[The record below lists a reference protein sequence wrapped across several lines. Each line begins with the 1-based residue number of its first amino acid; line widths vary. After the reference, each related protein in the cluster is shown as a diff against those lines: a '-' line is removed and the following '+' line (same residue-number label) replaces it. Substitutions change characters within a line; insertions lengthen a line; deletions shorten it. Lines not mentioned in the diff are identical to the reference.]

1 MSFTFYFE
9 DTKRPDVRSKV
20 ANGDLEDW
28 RIQIGFQQQVLDSVL
43 FLSWKHRSNLDSMD
57 HYLYSQHQEHQK
69 SILLPNR
76 IEHSTISGPG
86 TETYSERIT
95 TRPMR
100 LFRAQNI
107 SMFQKTRQKAFYFR
121 LRPIA
126 LGSSL
131 QE

>member
-1 MSFTFYFE
+1 
-9 DTKRPDVRSKV
+9 
-20 ANGDLEDW
+20 
-28 RIQIGFQQQVLDSVL
+28 
-43 FLSWKHRSNLDSMD
+43 MD

-76 IEHSTISGPG
+76 IEHSTIPGPG

-107 SMFQKTRQKAFYFR
+107 SMFQKLSFLFWSDVTEMAAWM
-121 LRPIA
+121 PIKVVTIWSKIA
-126 LGSSL
+126 KDQYIVWMNHL
-131 QE
+131 QSKLIQRI